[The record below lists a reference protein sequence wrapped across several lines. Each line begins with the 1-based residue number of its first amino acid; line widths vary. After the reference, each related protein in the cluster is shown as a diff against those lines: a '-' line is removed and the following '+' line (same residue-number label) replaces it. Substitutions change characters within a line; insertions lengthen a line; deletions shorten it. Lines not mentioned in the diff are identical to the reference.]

1 MSLDL
6 SQVNY
11 NTRPPL
17 SGRFHFSAVR
27 SGEITQETIPAPGR
41 FAKFKGSVLAG
52 DPSPSE
58 STSNSQRE
66 KQYARDCIKSP
77 ILRNVL
83 GSSQA
88 PQVWDGTIQPPAL
101 VSPENSPAET
111 LQTAFVIANM

>member
-1 MSLDL
+1 M
-6 SQVNY
+6 
-11 NTRPPL
+11 
-17 SGRFHFSAVR
+17 SGRFHFSAVG
-27 SGEITQETIPAPGR
+27 SGEIIQETIPAPGR

-58 STSNSQRE
+58 STSNSQHE
-66 KQYARDCIKSP
+66 KQYACDCIKSP

-111 LQTAFVIANM
+111 LQTAFVIANMWPLLGTQ